1 MLDRD
6 KRYNENAER
15 GSMKNKT
22 EQKRLWL
29 LPLVVVALS
38 ASIDNS
44 TPGTPN
50 AGPSLLNVKEIV
62 IQNPRIGN
70 PRAADMC
77 SLSQQDFLNSID
89 RTMKT
94 DNVPAVLINKAKPG
108 LASIARIDVIPEIVA
123 IDNAV
128 QNKTDENCTTWV
140 SLVAQ
145 TQNVLVVPP
154 VETPRSVV
162 VTYWRSGLI
171 VQSPQ
176 TSHNRLVN
184 ETLQKLTRDF
194 DKQYQVAQPPD
205 LQMPVNKKEAF
216 Q

>member
-154 VETPRSVV
+154 GGNAAQRRRHLLAQRPHRSKPAN
-162 VTYWRSGLI
+162 VT
-171 VQSPQ
+171 
-176 TSHNRLVN
+176 
-184 ETLQKLTRDF
+184 
-194 DKQYQVAQPPD
+194 QPPR
-205 LQMPVNKKEAF
+205 Q
-216 Q
+216 